1 MTDIETK
8 WRKDRARLLVRVRA
22 GAVPN
27 EDSQEKYKLSLAEIN
42 VVRAD
47 AGLPELDRPY
57 RVNAFAG
64 MMAIN
69 AETERLQGEVLEQM
83 NLTQN
88 LRDDVR
94 GLDQRMKQMVFEE
107 QGRRV
112 VVPAGKQFTLETIH
126 DHFWMPVGTEGKPRG
141 WEIDRA
147 GKRYIY
153 SFFSQK
159 SDQKRKGKVVILIHL
174 FYYSIH

>member
-1 MTDIETK
+1 MNQARQYSQKPGAIRERTRMTDIETK
-8 WRKDRARLLVRVRA
+8 WRKDRARLLVRVKA

-69 AETERLQGEVLEQM
+69 AETERYKE
-83 NLTQN
+83 
-88 LRDDVR
+88 
-94 GLDQRMKQMVFEE
+94 K
-107 QGRRV
+107 
-112 VVPAGKQFTLETIH
+112 
-126 DHFWMPVGTEGKPRG
+126 FWNK
-141 WEIDRA
+141 
-147 GKRYIY
+147 
-153 SFFSQK
+153 
-159 SDQKRKGKVVILIHL
+159 
-174 FYYSIH
+174 

>member
-1 MTDIETK
+1 MNQAKQYSQKPGAIRERTRMTDIETK

-27 EDSQEKYKLSLAEIN
+27 EDSKEKYKLSLAEIN

-69 AETERLQGEVLEQM
+69 TETERLQKEVLEQM

-88 LRDDVR
+88 LRDDV
-94 GLDQRMKQMVFEE
+94 
-107 QGRRV
+107 
-112 VVPAGKQFTLETIH
+112 
-126 DHFWMPVGTEGKPRG
+126 PVHKVL
-141 WEIDRA
+141 
-147 GKRYIY
+147 
-153 SFFSQK
+153 SQK
-159 SDQKRKGKVVILIHL
+159 YFREYASLLSHDFCNSTSLGE
-174 FYYSIH
+174 